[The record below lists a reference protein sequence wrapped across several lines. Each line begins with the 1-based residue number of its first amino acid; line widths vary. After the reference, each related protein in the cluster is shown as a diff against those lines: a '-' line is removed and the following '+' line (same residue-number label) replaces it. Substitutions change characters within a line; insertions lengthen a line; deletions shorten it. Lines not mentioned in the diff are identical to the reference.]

1 MRNPLSRKIVE
12 IQPSGIRKFFD
23 VANEMEDAISLGV
36 GEPDFDTPWRIREE
50 GMFSLEKGRT
60 FYTSNAGLKE
70 LRKEI
75 CNYLER
81 KIHVK
86 YDAVHETCHC
96 RRKRGNRC
104 RTYAVCS
111 DPGDKSHSQPSY
123 VSYLPCTVTGEPGSV
138 IIPLEEKMN
147 LN

>member
-86 YDAVHETCHC
+86 YDAVHETLVTVGGSEAIDVGLF
-96 RRKRGNRC
+96 GNG
-104 RTYAVCS
+104 RTRTFVLGVVYFSSSSAVS
-111 DPGDKSHSQPSY
+111 
-123 VSYLPCTVTGEPGSV
+123 
-138 IIPLEEKMN
+138 
-147 LN
+147 LNSFFS